1 MVMKKNYY
9 AKVLA
14 LTVAASMVSVP
25 AFAEEGDGT
34 AVAAQEQKKEGE
46 NEQISKD
53 SEKENKEQTIEE
65 ETLVNRVTTQ
75 NALEDEPVALA
86 EEDETQSE
94 IAINSA
100 EQIYALA
107 RILGGIGTD
116 EDYQLFIPKND
127 TEGTDDETTSELTN
141 AEKTELKAKLQT
153 AKYELTDNI
162 SLSNEN
168 GFCGI
173 PDFKGTFDGKNHKIT
188 LTIDYSNYY
197 SVTDDVTH
205 SVYRFGGVFRNIEGA
220 TKLFEH
226 QYLGRDEAR
235 TILQN
240 IAQGKYNDVQVASLI
255 TVFLMRNISV
265 EELCGFRDALLE
277 MRVPVDL
284 SEFAPIDI
292 VGTGGDGKN
301 TFNISTAACFT
312 VAGAGIPVV
321 KHGNYGATSVSGA
334 SNVMEQHGVKFTS
347 DVDQMRRSMEQCNIA
362 YLHAPLFNPA
372 LKAVAPIRKG
382 LAVRTFFNMLGP
394 LVNPV
399 LPTYQLLGVYNLPLL
414 RLYTYTYQE
423 SKTKFAVVHS
433 LDGYDEISLT
443 NEFKVATCGNEKIYT
458 PEGLGFARYQDTDLD
473 GGQTPEDA
481 AKIFDNIMNNTAT
494 EAQKNV
500 VVINAAFA
508 IQVVR
513 PEKTIEECIALAKES
528 LESGRALATLKKFI
542 ELNNK

>member
-1 MVMKKNYY
+1 MK
-9 AKVLA
+9 
-14 LTVAASMVSVP
+14 
-25 AFAEEGDGT
+25 
-34 AVAAQEQKKEGE
+34 
-46 NEQISKD
+46 QI
-53 SEKENKEQTIEE
+53 
-65 ETLVNRVTTQ
+65 L
-75 NALEDEPVALA
+75 
-86 EEDETQSE
+86 
-94 IAINSA
+94 
-100 EQIYALA
+100 Y
-107 RILGGIGTD
+107 
-116 EDYQLFIPKND
+116 
-127 TEGTDDETTSELTN
+127 
-141 AEKTELKAKLQT
+141 
-153 AKYELTDNI
+153 
-162 SLSNEN
+162 
-168 GFCGI
+168 
-173 PDFKGTFDGKNHKIT
+173 
-188 LTIDYSNYY
+188 
-197 SVTDDVTH
+197 
-205 SVYRFGGVFRNIEGA
+205 
-220 TKLFEH
+220 KLFEH

-301 TFNISTAACFT
+301 TFNISTASCFT
-312 VAGAGIPVV
+312 VAGAGFPVV

-334 SNVMEQHGVKFTS
+334 SNVMEQHGVKFT
-347 DVDQMRRSMEQCNIA
+347 DDIDQLRRSMEQCNIA

-372 LKAVAPIRKG
+372 LKAVAPVRKG

-399 LPTYQLLGVYNLPLL
+399 LPAYQLLGVYNLPLL

-443 NEFKVATCGNEKIYT
+443 NEFKVATSDNEKIYT
-458 PEGLGFARYQDTDLD
+458 PESLGFSRYRDIDLD
-473 GGQTPEDA
+473 RGQTPKEA

-500 VVINAAFA
+500 VVVNSAFA
-508 IQVVR
+508 IHVIC
-513 PEKTIEECIALAKES
+513 PEKTIEECITLAKES
-528 LESGRALATLKKFI
+528 LESGRALNTLKKFI
-542 ELNNK
+542 ELNN